1 MKKTWLIMVVG
12 LLFLFT
18 LVGCN
23 NSSSSG
29 GQSSGKSSSN
39 ERQDINI
46 GTGTTTG
53 VYYPLGAAFAKVWQN
68 ALDGVKVSSQ
78 ATDGSVQNI
87 NLMQQGK
94 INVGFTT
101 IDVLY
106 DAYHG
111 KGQFKSH
118 PYKDFR
124 ILAALYPNVG
134 QMLTTKGSGIKS
146 IEDFK
151 GKKFVP
157 GAPGSSTRILAEQI
171 FEAYGLTLK
180 DVNAQYV
187 GFTEA
192 TNLMRNHQVDGTIV
206 MAGVPTSAVVEILS
220 SADGQLVGIDEE
232 HIKKLEK
239 NPLYKKYVIPAGTYD
254 GQDQDVTTISQ
265 INLLI
270 VPKQLPDDE
279 VYDLT
284 KSLWENIEEIGN
296 SITAAKGA
304 KLEQAASNLAG
315 LPLHPGAKKYYQ
327 EKGVLKE

>member
-1 MKKTWLIMVVG
+1 MKRKVSFLAVVFILI
-12 LLFLFT
+12 LA
-18 LVGCN
+18 LVGC
-23 NSSSSG
+23 SSSSTG
-29 GQSSGKSSSN
+29 GGSSKKANSGKN
-39 ERQDINI
+39 QDINI

-53 VYYPLGAAFAKVWQN
+53 VYYPLGAAFAKMWGEKMS
-68 ALDGVKVSSQ
+68 GVKVSSQ

-94 INVGFTT
+94 INVGFST

-124 ILAALYPNVG
+124 VLAALYPNVG
-134 QMLTTKGSGIKS
+134 QMLTTKNSKVKS
-146 IEDFK
+146 IDDFK

-157 GAPGSSTRILAEQI
+157 GAPGSSTRVLAEQI
-171 FEAYGLTLK
+171 FEAYGMTLK

-220 SADGQLVGIDEE
+220 SADGQLVSIDDE
-232 HIKKLEK
+232 HIKKLEE

-265 INLLI
+265 INLLF
-270 VPKQLPDDE
+270 VPKDLSDDE
-279 VYDLT
+279 VYNLT
-284 KSLWENIEEIGN
+284 KALWENIGDIGN

-304 KLEQAASNLAG
+304 KLEQAASSLAG

-327 EKGVLKE
+327 EKGVLK